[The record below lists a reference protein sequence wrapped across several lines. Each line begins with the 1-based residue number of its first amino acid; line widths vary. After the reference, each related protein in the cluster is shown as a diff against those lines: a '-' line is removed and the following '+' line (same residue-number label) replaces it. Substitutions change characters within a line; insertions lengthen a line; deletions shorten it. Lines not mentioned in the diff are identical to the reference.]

1 MRQSFWCFAVVSAM
15 LTVSGSASAQVGELI
30 LQHGLVPSEGTSA
43 IDEMVI
49 EGGPGSAGS
58 GFQIVIN
65 PNSTLSG
72 NTAVLAAFER
82 AARQWE
88 QFISD
93 PITVVINAGLQS
105 LGSGILG
112 STFTPVVGAG
122 MFDIVRDAMV
132 LDAMDEGADD
142 AIVASLPTASQ
153 FSFLTNGGTN
163 PQVVNDIGMTR
174 ANAKALGFTLGA
186 GADAT
191 INFSTNFAFDFDNSD
206 GVGASLFDFE
216 SVAAHEIGHALGF
229 VSVVD
234 DIDRS
239 FAQGNLSPVV
249 AVRTLDM
256 FRFLDDPAFDPST
269 AATFTTAPR
278 VLGVGGSVI
287 FDDLDNEYGMST
299 GAFFGDGRQAS
310 HWKDD
315 DLTGTL
321 IGTMD
326 PTIGPGQ
333 VRAISYADLR
343 SLDLIGYEIGVASA
357 IPEPASMA
365 MLGLGLVGVGAACYR
380 RRGVRRRSA

>member
-1 MRQSFWCFAVVSAM
+1 MRIMRQSFWGFAVVSAM
-15 LTVSGSASAQVGELI
+15 MTVSGSASAQVGELI

-72 NTAVLAAFER
+72 NTAALAAFER

-174 ANAKALGFTLGA
+174 ANAKVLGFTLGA

-206 GVGASLFDFE
+206 GVGAACSTSSL
-216 SVAAHEIGHALGF
+216 LLPT
-229 VSVVD
+229 
-234 DIDRS
+234 RS
-239 FAQGNLSPVV
+239 GTPSGSSRLS
-249 AVRTLDM
+249 TT
-256 FRFLDDPAFDPST
+256 ST
-269 AATFTTAPR
+269 AR
-278 VLGVGGSVI
+278 S
-287 FDDLDNEYGMST
+287 
-299 GAFFGDGRQAS
+299 R
-310 HWKDD
+310 
-315 DLTGTL
+315 
-321 IGTMD
+321 
-326 PTIGPGQ
+326 
-333 VRAISYADLR
+333 RAIYPR
-343 SLDLIGYEIGVASA
+343 SWRSGPWICSGSWTTQPSIRRPPLHS
-357 IPEPASMA
+357 PRRPACLA
-365 MLGLGLVGVGAACYR
+365 WV
-380 RRGVRRRSA
+380 VR